1 MQTMME
7 VIKLSG
13 TLDSKQAN
21 EMRQRV
27 VEYVQAGAKLVI
39 IDLKDVGFI
48 DSSGLGALVMSLKE
62 VKTAGSEM
70 FLLSLGEQPRM
81 LFELTGVDSV
91 FQVFAD
97 QACLDTALQSRV
109 GQED

>member
-21 EMRQRV
+21 EMRQSV
-27 VEYVQAGAKLVI
+27 AEYVKAGAKVVVL
-39 IDLKDVGFI
+39 DLKEVGFI
-48 DSSGLGALVMSLKE
+48 DSSGLGALVMALKDA
-62 VKTAGSEM
+62 KYAGSEM
-70 FLLSLGEQPRM
+70 FLCSLGEQPRM

-91 FQVFAD
+91 FQVFIDRA
-97 QACLDTALQSRV
+97 ALDLALQHRP
-109 GQED
+109 